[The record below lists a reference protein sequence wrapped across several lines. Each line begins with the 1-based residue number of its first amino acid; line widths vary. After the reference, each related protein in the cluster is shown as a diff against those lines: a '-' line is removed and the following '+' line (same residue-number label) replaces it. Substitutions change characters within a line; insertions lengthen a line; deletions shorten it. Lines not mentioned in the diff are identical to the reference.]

1 MSVLERVNYPKDLR
15 KLNFEELDQ
24 LAKEIREL
32 MIDVVSNTGGHLA
45 SNLGV
50 VELTIALHYV
60 FNVPRDKILFDVSH
74 QCYTHKILTGRKS
87 LFPTLRKFGGLSGFT
102 KIDESEYDAFDAGHA
117 NTAISAALGFAVGR
131 DLKKED
137 FKVIAVVGDGA
148 LTGGMAF
155 EGLNNAGY
163 LEKNLIIVLN
173 ENEMSISPNV
183 GAFSGYLKRIIEA
196 QSYVKLAKDVEGVL
210 KSIPGVGDKLFGKTK
225 QLVNAFKELVVP
237 GKVFEELGFKYFGRL
252 DGHNIKS
259 LVDTFEKVKDE
270 EGPIIVHIL
279 TKKGKGYKPAEV
291 EPDKWHGTSS
301 FEISTGKSK
310 KKSTIPTYTKVFSE
324 ALVEL
329 AEKDSR
335 IVAITAS
342 MLDGTGLGEFK
353 KRFPDR
359 CFDVGI
365 AEQHAVTF
373 AGGLARMG
381 FKPVVAI
388 YSTFLQRAYDQ
399 IFHDV
404 CLMNLPVVFCLDRA
418 GIVGDDGP
426 THHGVFDLTYLR
438 AFPNMT
444 IMAPSD
450 DVELKQMLYT
460 ALKMDS
466 PVAIRYP
473 RGSANIA
480 PVKELVSDIP
490 IGKAKLEWEGKD
502 DVVIVAIGNMVYPS
516 IEAAKILENKGV
528 SPTVI
533 NGRFVK
539 PIDAKLLEL
548 ILNFKYVVTVE
559 ENALN
564 GGFGSAVLEVIAD
577 RNIKVKGIL
586 RIGIPD
592 IFVEHG
598 SQDIL
603 RGKYGLDKVG
613 ISNSVLSF
621 LKEMGWEKKRKRDLT
636 NYSLKEDLHNR
647 GKKQGD

>member
-1 MSVLERVNYPKDLR
+1 MSILERVNYPEDLKR
-15 KLNFEELDQ
+15 LKISELNQ

-50 VELTIALHYV
+50 VELTIALHRV

-87 LFPTLRKFGGLSGFT
+87 IFPTLRKYGGISGFT
-102 KIDESEYDAFDAGHA
+102 KIDESEYDAFNAGHA
-117 NTAISAALGFAVGR
+117 NTAISAALGFAAGR
-131 DLKKED
+131 DLKGDD

-163 LEKNLIIVLN
+163 LKKNLIIVLN

-196 QSYVKLAKDVEGVL
+196 QSYVNLAKDVEGVL
-210 KSIPGVGDKLFGKTK
+210 KSIPGVGDKLFNKTK

-237 GKVFEELGFKYFGRL
+237 GKVFEELGFKYYGKL

-259 LVDTFEKVKDE
+259 LIETFEKVKNE

-279 TKKGKGYKPAEV
+279 TKKGKGYNPAEV

-310 KKSTIPTYTKVFSE
+310 KKSTIPSYTKVFSE
-324 ALVEL
+324 SLIKL

-342 MLDGTGLGEFK
+342 MLGGTGLGEFMDK
-353 KRFPDR
+353 FPER

-438 AFPNMT
+438 AFPNIT
-444 IMAPSD
+444 IMAPSN
-450 DVELKQMLYT
+450 DVELSQMLYT
-460 ALKMDS
+460 ALKMES
-466 PVAIRYP
+466 PAAIRYP
-473 RGSANIA
+473 RGSVNISTTQDA
-480 PVKELVSDIP
+480 VSDIP
-490 IGKAKLEWEGKD
+490 IGKAKLEREGKD
-502 DVVIVAIGNMVYPS
+502 NVVIVAIGNMVYPS
-516 IEAAKILENKGV
+516 IEAAKILENRGI

-533 NGRFVK
+533 NARFVK
-539 PIDAKLLEL
+539 PIDKEMLKLVLPY
-548 ILNFKYVVTVE
+548 KYVITVE

-577 RNIKVKGIL
+577 ENIKVKGVL

-592 IFVEHG
+592 VFVEHG

-603 RGKYGLDKVG
+603 RGIYGLDKSG
-613 ISNSVLSF
+613 ISNSVLNF
-621 LKEMGWEKKRKRDLT
+621 LKEMGWEKGKDLT
-636 NYSLKEDLHNR
+636 DYSSREELHLPE
-647 GKKQGD
+647 KKQGD